1 MTTMMELTLILIFR
15 HDASDKDVDDA
26 VSIIVYN
33 VAGDIR
39 VDEDTATAQD
49 NGSVGGELR

>member
-26 VSIIVYN
+26 VSIIVY
-33 VAGDIR
+33 VSGDIR
-39 VDEDTATAQD
+39 VEEDTANAQD